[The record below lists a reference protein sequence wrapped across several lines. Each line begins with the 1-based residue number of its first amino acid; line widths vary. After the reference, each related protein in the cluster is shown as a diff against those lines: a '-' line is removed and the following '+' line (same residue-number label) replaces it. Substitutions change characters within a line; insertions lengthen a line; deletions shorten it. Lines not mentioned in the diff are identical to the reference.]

1 MDGVSGVM
9 VYRTSNLISMQ
20 TSKSLRENLHYYG
33 AEARNV
39 NSSRAM
45 RRARPYP
52 KECTEQETGS
62 FLLEAY
68 STLLK
73 VCKRTD
79 EMLNQEME
87 ELSDEYYSDDTT
99 SDDVSSMPREMFS
112 YSAANVLAEFVGS
125 RVENVCSRMQNAL
138 RVKSMSSFKSQKK
151 PCGSRSVFMPFI
163 GFTVDGK
170 FHPGFET
177 FDPSHP
183 VLPPPRGLYSTAVI
197 YEREDSD

>member
-1 MDGVSGVM
+1 M
-9 VYRTSNLISMQ
+9 VYRPSNLISRQ

-33 AEARNV
+33 AEAGNV

-45 RRARPYP
+45 RRARPHP
-52 KECTEQETGS
+52 KECAEQETGS

-79 EMLNQEME
+79 EMLNQEMV
-87 ELSDEYYSDDTT
+87 ELSDDCYSSDDTT
-99 SDDVSSMPREMFS
+99 SDDVSSIPREMFS

-125 RVENVCSRMQNAL
+125 RVENVCSRMQDAL
-138 RVKSMSSFKSQKK
+138 RVKSTSSFKSQKK

-163 GFTVDGK
+163 GSTVDGK